1 MTASELQRNLLF
13 SGYSD
18 VTDYLKNSPV
28 NRFLYK
34 RFLEILPTA
43 EIEIPVVTIFN
54 EVYYQCARIQYDNK
68 PGVDVQKRYLEE
80 CSAWLGSVGAS
91 ELVFSLVFAF
101 LKRKHKLSFQEECF
115 KQSLR
120 PLLDGCIFLG
130 LAKDLVHFME
140 LNKIFSPNEFDTMPC
155 PINHIPE
162 KIGPDFL
169 YEESTGIVV
178 FLRKLISY
186 IANPEKVKVNPWGE
200 VTDNY
205 TFSVM
210 ESYVKL
216 YRLKEDQMRVLK
228 RLVNS
233 CSGFER
239 SSHQGDFNKLESKIS
254 SDEYLYHKKEFEPVC
269 DTQEEYD
276 RMFAAGYNQTME
288 EAENDKEEQYKQER
302 DTYKYQLEQLKKS
315 YEADLEKIEAKYQDE
330 IAALKKD
337 LEKNVASRPKEG
349 TGKVEEPKELYMT
362 INEIV
367 SDAKVWFHESGAS
380 ELTNMLYRY
389 IRRHKYHENTELWD
403 EVEGIIPAVEK
414 RTAPVQQVDIATA
427 GQVNIS
433 PQKVE
438 NKFKEEYKDK

>member
-1 MTASELQRNLLF
+1 MTASELQRNLIF

-34 RFLEILPTA
+34 RLLDILPKA
-43 EIEIPVVTIFN
+43 EIDTSAITIFN
-54 EVYYQCARIQYDNK
+54 EVYYQCARIQFDSN

-80 CSAWLGSVGAS
+80 CSAWIGSVSAS
-91 ELVFSLVFAF
+91 ELVFSLVWAF
-101 LKRKHKLSFQEECF
+101 LKRKHKLSFHEECF
-115 KQSLR
+115 MQSLC
-120 PLLDGCIFLG
+120 PLLDGCIFQG

-140 LNKIFSPNEFDTMPC
+140 LNQIFSPNEFETMPC
-155 PINHIPE
+155 PINEIPE

-169 YEESTGIVV
+169 YEESTDIVV
-178 FLRKLISY
+178 FIRKLISY

-216 YRLKEDQMRVLK
+216 YRLKEDQMGVLK
-228 RLVNS
+228 RLINS

-239 SSHQGDFNKLESKIS
+239 SSHQGDFNKLESRIS
-254 SDEYLYHKKEFEPVC
+254 SDEYLYHKNEYDPVC
-269 DTQEEYD
+269 DSQED
-276 RMFAAGYNQTME
+276 FDARFGIGFNHALGMFAKEDE
-288 EAENDKEEQYKQER
+288 EQGKEELDALK
-302 DTYKYQLEQLKKS
+302 DQLEQLRKN
-315 YEADLEKIEAKYQDE
+315 YEADLKKIEANYQDE

-337 LEKNVASRPKEG
+337 LNKKTPSKTKEG
-349 TGKVEEPKELYMT
+349 TVRVEAPTELYMT

-367 SDAKVWFHESGAS
+367 SDAKEWFHESGAS

-389 IRRHKYHENTELWD
+389 IKRHNYNLNTELWD
-403 EVEGIIPAVEK
+403 EVESIIPAVEK
-414 RTAPVQQVDIATA
+414 RTAPQTLVEMPHV
-427 GQVNIS
+427 GQVNIN

-438 NKFKEEYKDK
+438 NYIKEAE

>member
-1 MTASELQRNLLF
+1 MTASELNRKLLY
-13 SGYSD
+13 SGFND

-43 EIEIPVVTIFN
+43 QIDIPVVNIFN

-101 LKRKHKLSFQEECF
+101 LKCKHKLSFHEECF

-186 IANPEKVKVNPWGE
+186 IADPEKVKVNPWGE

-216 YRLKEDQMRVLK
+216 YRLKEDQMGVLK

-239 SSHQGDFNKLESKIS
+239 STLQGDFNKLESRIS
-254 SDEYLYHKKEFEPVC
+254 SDEYLYQKKEFEPVS

-302 DTYKYQLEQLKKS
+302 DTYKYKLEQLKKS

-337 LEKNVASRPKEG
+337 LEKKAASKPKEG
-349 TGKVEEPKELYMT
+349 TVKVEAPTELYMT

-367 SDAKVWFHESGAS
+367 CDAKVWFHESGAS

-389 IRRHKYHENTELWD
+389 IRRHQYHENTELWD
-403 EVEGIIPAVEK
+403 EVESIIPAVEK
-414 RTAPVQQVDIATA
+414 RTAPIQQVDITTA
-427 GQVNIS
+427 GQVNVS
-433 PQKVE
+433 PQTV
-438 NKFKEEYKDK
+438 NNHFKEDKE

>member
-1 MTASELQRNLLF
+1 MTASKLNRKLLY
-13 SGYSD
+13 SGFND
-18 VTDYLKNSPV
+18 VTDYLKNSQV

-54 EVYYQCARIQYDNK
+54 EVYYQCVRIQYDNK

-101 LKRKHKLSFQEECF
+101 LKRKHKLSFHEECF
-115 KQSLR
+115 KQSLH

-186 IANPEKVKVNPWGE
+186 IANPEKEKVNPWGE

-216 YRLKEDQMRVLK
+216 YREKEDQMGILK

-239 SSHQGDFNKLESKIS
+239 STHQGDFNKLESRIS
-254 SDEYLYHKKEFEPVC
+254 SDEYLYHKKESEPLC

-330 IAALKKD
+330 IAALKND
-337 LEKNVASRPKEG
+337 LDKKAASMSKED
-349 TGKVEEPKELYMT
+349 TDRVEVPEELYMT
-362 INEIV
+362 IDEIV
-367 SDAKVWFHESGAS
+367 SDAKEWFHESGAS

-389 IRRHKYHENTELWD
+389 IRKHRYHENTELWD
-403 EVEGIIPAVEK
+403 KIESIIPAVEK
-414 RTAPVQQVDIATA
+414 RTAPQTLVDMPYVS
-427 GQVNIS
+427 QVNIN
-433 PQKVE
+433 PHEV
-438 NKFKEEYKDK
+438 NNHVKEEK